1 MRLGLLKPS
10 RMGTA
15 ACSAMLFVITSAVAV
30 PVTAQ
35 TYKVVVDFTSQSP
48 SLLAVGPAAAQG
60 RDGNFYGTSVTGGT
74 KYLGTVF
81 TITPCGTLATLYSF
95 DGTVG
100 EYPYGGLTLGADG
113 NFYGAANRGGPSG
126 FGSIFKITP
135 TGVVTALHSFTNSGD
150 GTNPSSA
157 PVQGADGNFYG
168 STSGVDVSTT
178 EASSTIYKLTPAGV
192 FTVLHTLAPGTD
204 GSSAG
209 PVILGADGSFYGG
222 TASGG
227 TNGWGTLFKVTPG
240 GAFTLLHTFS
250 NSADGRQGATLAQA
264 ANGTFYGA
272 TYLGG
277 ANGVGVV
284 IKITST
290 GTFTK
295 LHDLNGTTDGSNVT
309 GNMFLGRDED
319 FYNVAAT
326 SGANGNGTIFKV
338 SPTGVFTKIF
348 DFGGA
353 NLGVTPGTGLIQ
365 ATSGLF
371 YGSTQNGGTGNASVF
386 YSLNESLSAFAS
398 LVSTSGRVGS
408 KIGILGQGFSASSVV
423 KFNGVKATTVT
434 RTGSTF
440 LLATV
445 PAGASDGYVTVTT
458 GTTTLTSSQKFIV
471 HNSWGAGAPMP
482 TAVYGAATGV
492 LNGQIYLVG
501 GYTTETV
508 AGTQI
513 YNPATN
519 TWSTG
524 LSLPT
529 AIDTAASAVVGNV
542 LYVIGGSSSLTG
554 KSSNAVWAFNPTTK
568 TWSAKA
574 DMPTAR
580 NGTHA
585 VVESGVI
592 YVMGGRNGT
601 SFVDTVESYTPATD
615 TWKEEAP
622 MLGTKDVP
630 AAGLI
635 GTTIVVAGGANA
647 SGSVTGDTEAY
658 NATTNT
664 WTSLTADPT
673 ARTGPCNGVINGLLY
688 DAAGYINNAGA
699 ATTINESFS
708 LSADKWTTTLA
719 PMPQGTMFGGSAVA
733 NGQLYCLGGE
743 ASVNNTSIGNVQI
756 YQP

>member
-1 MRLGLLKPS
+1 
-10 RMGTA
+10 
-15 ACSAMLFVITSAVAV
+15 V
-30 PVTAQ
+30 
-35 TYKVVVDFTSQSP
+35 
-48 SLLAVGPAAAQG
+48 
-60 RDGNFYGTSVTGGT
+60 
-74 KYLGTVF
+74 
-81 TITPCGTLATLYSF
+81 
-95 DGTVG
+95 
-100 EYPYGGLTLGADG
+100 
-113 NFYGAANRGGPSG
+113 
-126 FGSIFKITP
+126 
-135 TGVVTALHSFTNSGD
+135 
-150 GTNPSSA
+150 
-157 PVQGADGNFYG
+157 
-168 STSGVDVSTT
+168 
-178 EASSTIYKLTPAGV
+178 
-192 FTVLHTLAPGTD
+192 
-204 GSSAG
+204 
-209 PVILGADGSFYGG
+209 
-222 TASGG
+222 
-227 TNGWGTLFKVTPG
+227 
-240 GAFTLLHTFS
+240 
-250 NSADGRQGATLAQA
+250 
-264 ANGTFYGA
+264 
-272 TYLGG
+272 
-277 ANGVGVV
+277 
-284 IKITST
+284 
-290 GTFTK
+290 
-295 LHDLNGTTDGSNVT
+295 
-309 GNMFLGRDED
+309 
-319 FYNVAAT
+319 
-326 SGANGNGTIFKV
+326 
-338 SPTGVFTKIF
+338 
-348 DFGGA
+348 
-353 NLGVTPGTGLIQ
+353 
-365 ATSGLF
+365 
-371 YGSTQNGGTGNASVF
+371 NGGVYF
-386 YSLNESLSAFAS
+386 SLSIGAKAFIS
-398 LVSTSGRVGS
+398 LVSTAGRVGS

-423 KFNGVKATTVT
+423 KFKGVPATTVT

-508 AGTQI
+508 ASTQI

-524 LSLPT
+524 VSLPT
-529 AIDTAASAVVGNV
+529 ATDTAASAVVGNV